1 MRLKDIKKAG
11 TYLGRIAKDPFS
23 KQSRAAVKRY
33 IGEVLS
39 LMYEKVRGLDFTMVY
54 QCDSNEHNNNYSK
67 SPKKA
72 LERIFQDIDFKDSHS
87 FIDMGCGKG
96 YVMTCATKYT
106 FEKIGGVE
114 YAPELCDICRKNLG
128 ILRLDQIKVFN
139 CDAKEFEGYGDYD
152 IFYFC
157 NPFDETILSVVA
169 QKILEAHANSKCWI
183 YYLNPHQEERQ
194 KAITDVGFR
203 LAKTIHDES
212 EKYFDI
218 NVYES

>member
-106 FEKIGGVE
+106 FEKIGGGGVC
-114 YAPELCDICRKNLG
+114 PRTL
-128 ILRLDQIKVFN
+128 
-139 CDAKEFEGYGDYD
+139 
-152 IFYFC
+152 
-157 NPFDETILSVVA
+157 
-169 QKILEAHANSKCWI
+169 
-183 YYLNPHQEERQ
+183 
-194 KAITDVGFR
+194 
-203 LAKTIHDES
+203 
-212 EKYFDI
+212 
-218 NVYES
+218 